1 MMVFISDFERVKN
14 LDRNLGYKEVDN
26 NWER

>member
-14 LDRNLGYKEVDN
+14 LDRNPGYKEVDN
-26 NWER
+26 KWER